1 MPKPPKGG
9 TLVLVGAYLRSYFG
23 LAGGNRK
30 HGPLE
35 ARPDAFALPPSGRVS
50 VAHDQAAE

>member
-9 TLVLVGAYLRSYFG
+9 TLVLVGTYLRSYFG